1 MSVSRNVLQLL
12 KTPSRW
18 SAEHLGFGLWDHR
31 VSPTVKALLHL
42 RSGEWVWWEGWG
54 GNSDPRVVMP
64 RFFEFSGGYD
74 LAIFWHFW
82 LVQIAPRSLQMIT
95 NNPKSPKFSS
105 PAAGYP
111 FSFPIQYDWVQ
122 KGANDSRVA
131 IHMTHLPYPYG
142 GYIADT
148 RWNDIIPFAP
158 LIHKSYAYRKM
169 NIWAHFARF
178 HQLYGFPVPVIAG
191 MVVSVRSHQYMYSK
205 RCVFTGK
212 PWSMR
217 WLRLGPS
224 MSLTIRNILAQ
235 WLYKSEYPSARR
247 AQKKKKRPI

>member
-1 MSVSRNVLQLL
+1 
-12 KTPSRW
+12 
-18 SAEHLGFGLWDHR
+18 
-31 VSPTVKALLHL
+31 
-42 RSGEWVWWEGWG
+42 
-54 GNSDPRVVMP
+54 
-64 RFFEFSGGYD
+64 
-74 LAIFWHFW
+74 
-82 LVQIAPRSLQMIT
+82 MIT

-111 FSFPIQYDWVQ
+111 FSLPIQYDWVQ

-142 GYIADT
+142 GYIAET
-148 RWNDIIPFAP
+148 RWNDIVPFAP
-158 LIHKSYAYRKM
+158 LIHTSYAYRKM

-205 RCVFTGK
+205 RYIFIGK

-224 MSLTIRNILAQ
+224 ISLTIRNILAQ
-235 WLYKSEYPSARR
+235 WLYKS
-247 AQKKKKRPI
+247 